1 MKSLSL
7 KIDDEIFGET
17 EEIRT
22 RIRKSRNRYINE
34 AIEHYN
40 EMQSRYL
47 LKDKLAKES
56 KLVREDSMQ
65 VLKDFE
71 DMHHE
76 D

>member
-1 MKSLSL
+1 MKSISL
-7 KIDDEIFGET
+7 KIDDDIFGET

-22 RIRKSRNRYINE
+22 RIRKPRNRYINE

-40 EMQSRYL
+40 QMQRRHL

-56 KLVREDSMQ
+56 KLVHEDSMQ

-71 DMHHE
+71 DMDHE